1 MNQGETK
8 RPSQNKKVPQISGK
22 KRLAVL
28 GTVAVIAVLLTAWI
42 AWGNTALEVSEFM
55 VSSEKLPKNFSG
67 YRIAQISDL
76 HNAQFGEEN
85 TQLLELL
92 ESAEPDCIVLTGDLV
107 DSRRT
112 DVEVALSFAEQAVGI
127 APVYYVNGN
136 HEARIGEY
144 EDLKAGLEKA
154 GVTVLENQ
162 AVPLERSGQKIYL
175 TGVNDPSFQTDL
187 PFDEP
192 EEVLRGELDQVTPEK
207 DGYWILLS
215 HRPEYFDLYREYG
228 VDLVFA
234 GHAHGGQFRLP
245 FVGGVAAPGQ
255 GLFPK
260 YDDGLYTES
269 GTSMLVSRGLGNSLF
284 PFRVNNRPEILV
296 AELKSAEHERA

>member
-1 MNQGETK
+1 MKQPKTPARKTEASRTN
-8 RPSQNKKVPQISGK
+8 RKKW
-22 KRLAVL
+22 LAVL
-28 GTVAVIAVLLTAWI
+28 GTAAVVLILLIVWI
-42 AWGNTALEVSEFM
+42 AWGNTALEVSEFV
-55 VSSEKLPKNFSG
+55 VSSEKLPESFSG

-85 TQLLELL
+85 SQLLELL
-92 ESAEPDCIVLTGDLV
+92 ESTDSDCIVLTGDLV

-112 DVEVALSFAEQAVGI
+112 DVEVAVSFGERAVKI

-136 HEARIGEY
+136 HESRIEEY

-162 AVPLERSGQKIYL
+162 VVPLERSGQQIYL
-175 TGVNDPSFQTDL
+175 AGVNDPNFQTDFL
-187 PFDEP
+187 FDEP
-192 EEVLRGELDQVTPEK
+192 EQVLRWELDQVTPEK

-228 VDLVFA
+228 VDLVFT

-245 FVGGVAAPGQ
+245 FVGGIAAPGQ

-260 YDDGLYTES
+260 YDGGLYTEA
-269 GTSMLVSRGLGNSLF
+269 GTSMLVSRGVGNSLF
-284 PFRVNNRPEILV
+284 PFRVNNRPEIVV
-296 AELKSAEHERA
+296 AELRSSGHEST

>member
-1 MNQGETK
+1 MKQTK
-8 RPSQNKKVPQISGK
+8 TPARKTEASKTNRK
-22 KRLAVL
+22 KRLTVL
-28 GTVAVIAVLLTAWI
+28 GIAAVVLILLIAWI
-42 AWGNTALEVSEFM
+42 TWGNTALEVSEFV
-55 VSSEKLPKNFSG
+55 VSSEKLPESFSG

-85 TQLLELL
+85 SQLLELL
-92 ESAEPDCIVLTGDLV
+92 ESTDPDCIVLTGDLV

-112 DVEVALSFAEQAVGI
+112 DVEVAVSFGEQAVKI

-136 HEARIGEY
+136 HESRIEEY

-162 AVPLERSGQKIYL
+162 VVPLERSDQQIYL
-175 TGVNDPSFQTDL
+175 TGVNDPSFQTDFL
-187 PFDEP
+187 FDEP
-192 EEVLRGELDQVTPEK
+192 EQVLRWELDQVTPEK
-207 DGYWILLS
+207 DEYWILLS

-228 VDLVFA
+228 VDLVFT

-245 FVGGVAAPGQ
+245 FVGGIAAPGQ

-260 YDDGLYTES
+260 YDDGLYTEA

-284 PFRVNNRPEILV
+284 PFRVNNRPEIVV
-296 AELKSAEHERA
+296 AELRSSGHEST

>member
-1 MNQGETK
+1 MKQTK
-8 RPSQNKKVPQISGK
+8 TPARKTEASKTNRKKW
-22 KRLAVL
+22 LAVL
-28 GTVAVIAVLLTAWI
+28 GTAAVVLILLIAWI
-42 AWGNTALEVSEFM
+42 TWGNTALEVSEFV
-55 VSSEKLPKNFSG
+55 VSSEKLPESFSG

-85 TQLLELL
+85 SQLLELL
-92 ESAEPDCIVLTGDLV
+92 ESTDPDCIVLTGDLA

-112 DVEVALSFAEQAVGI
+112 DVEVAVSFGEQAVKI

-136 HEARIGEY
+136 HESRIEEY

-162 AVPLERSGQKIYL
+162 VVPLERSDQQIYL
-175 TGVNDPSFQTDL
+175 TGVNDPSFQTDFL
-187 PFDEP
+187 FDEP
-192 EEVLRGELDQVTPEK
+192 EQVLRWELDQVTPEK
-207 DGYWILLS
+207 DEYWILLS

-228 VDLVFA
+228 VDLVFT

-245 FVGGVAAPGQ
+245 FVGGIAAPGQ

-260 YDDGLYTES
+260 YDDGLYTEA

-284 PFRVNNRPEILV
+284 PFRVNNRPEIVV
-296 AELKSAEHERA
+296 AELRSSGHEST

>member
-1 MNQGETK
+1 MKQPKTPARKTEASKTN
-8 RPSQNKKVPQISGK
+8 RKKW
-22 KRLAVL
+22 LAVL
-28 GTVAVIAVLLTAWI
+28 GTAAVVLILLIVWI
-42 AWGNTALEVSEFM
+42 AWGNTALEVSEFV
-55 VSSEKLPKNFSG
+55 VSSEKLPESFSG

-85 TQLLELL
+85 SQLLELL
-92 ESAEPDCIVLTGDLV
+92 ESTDPDCIVLTGDLV

-112 DVEVALSFAEQAVGI
+112 DVEVAVSFGERAVKI

-136 HEARIGEY
+136 HESRIEEY
-144 EDLKAGLEKA
+144 EDLKAGLEKV

-162 AVPLERSGQKIYL
+162 VVPLVHSGQQIYL
-175 TGVNDPSFQTDL
+175 AGVNDPNFQTDFL
-187 PFDEP
+187 FDEP
-192 EEVLRGELDQVTPEK
+192 EQVLRWELDQVIPEK

-228 VDLVFA
+228 VDLVFT

-245 FVGGVAAPGQ
+245 FVGGIAAPGQ

-260 YDDGLYTES
+260 YDDGLYTEA

-296 AELKSAEHERA
+296 AELWSSGHEST

>member
-1 MNQGETK
+1 MKQTK
-8 RPSQNKKVPQISGK
+8 TPARKTEASKTNRKKW
-22 KRLAVL
+22 LAVL
-28 GTVAVIAVLLTAWI
+28 GTAAVVLILLIVWI
-42 AWGNTALEVSEFM
+42 AWGNTALEVSEFV
-55 VSSEKLPKNFSG
+55 VSSEKLPESFSG

-85 TQLLELL
+85 SQLLELL
-92 ESAEPDCIVLTGDLV
+92 ESTDPDCIVLTGDLV
-107 DSRRT
+107 DSRRM
-112 DVEVALSFAEQAVGI
+112 DVKVAVSFGEQAVKI

-136 HEARIGEY
+136 HESRIEEY

-162 AVPLERSGQKIYL
+162 VVPLERSDQQIYL
-175 TGVNDPSFQTDL
+175 TGVNDPSFQTDFL
-187 PFDEP
+187 FDEP
-192 EEVLRGELDQVTPEK
+192 EQVLRWELDQVIPEK

-228 VDLVFA
+228 VDLVFT

-245 FVGGVAAPGQ
+245 FVGGIAAPGQ

-260 YDDGLYTES
+260 YDDGLYTEA
-269 GTSMLVSRGLGNSLF
+269 GTSMLVSRGVGNSLF

-296 AELKSAEHERA
+296 AELWSSGHEST

>member
-1 MNQGETK
+1 MKQPKTPARKTEASRTN
-8 RPSQNKKVPQISGK
+8 RKKW
-22 KRLAVL
+22 LAVL
-28 GTVAVIAVLLTAWI
+28 GTAAVVLILLIAWI
-42 AWGNTALEVSEFM
+42 AWGNTALEVSEFV
-55 VSSEKLPKNFSG
+55 VSSEKLPESFSG

-85 TQLLELL
+85 SQLLELL
-92 ESAEPDCIVLTGDLV
+92 ESTDPDCIVLTGDLV

-112 DVEVALSFAEQAVGI
+112 DVEVAVSFGERAVKI

-136 HEARIGEY
+136 HESRIEEY

-162 AVPLERSGQKIYL
+162 VVPLERSGQQIYL
-175 TGVNDPSFQTDL
+175 TGVNDPNFQTDFL
-187 PFDEP
+187 FDEP
-192 EEVLRGELDQVTPEK
+192 EQVLRWELDQVTPEK

-228 VDLVFA
+228 VDLVFT

-245 FVGGVAAPGQ
+245 FVGGIAAPGQ

-260 YDDGLYTES
+260 YDDGLYTEA

-284 PFRVNNRPEILV
+284 PFRVNNRPEIVV
-296 AELKSAEHERA
+296 AELRSSVHEST